1 MRRGTWRSWL
11 PLLLLIL
18 SILLLILHETRALA
32 SVESALQLV
41 IAPLQ
46 RGVTGLVEGAGDLFQ
61 TVREVRQLRAEVEE
75 LRQQVDALTA
85 ENVRLREY
93 QAEVEELRYQHN
105 FVIANPTWS
114 FLGADV
120 VGRSACLVAPCGEVI
135 GQETNPYL
143 RTVSINA
150 GSAERVAVGMPVVT
164 RGAVLVGRV
173 AESDL
178 HTSRVELLNDPS
190 SSVAVFMQQSRA
202 TGLLVGQA
210 DGSLRVIYIPQEDT
224 LQVGDIVLTSGIG
237 GALPRGLVVGQVTEV
252 IQQDFAL
259 FQEAVV
265 RPAVDYRQMELVLV
279 ITSFEPL
286 MQEEPTAEGQ
296 R

>member
-18 SILLLILHETRALA
+18 SILFLVLHETRALTA
-32 SVESALQLV
+32 VESGLQLV
-41 IAPLQ
+41 VAPLQ
-46 RGVTGLVEGAGDLFQ
+46 RAADGLVEGIGDLFQ
-61 TVREVRQLRAEVEE
+61 TVREVRQLRTEVEE
-75 LRQQVDALTA
+75 LRAQVDALTV

-105 FVIANPTWS
+105 FVAANPTWS

-120 VGRSACLVAPCGEVI
+120 VGRSACLVAPCGDVV

-143 RTVSINA
+143 RTVAINA
-150 GSAERVAVGMPVVT
+150 GSAEGVAIGMPVVT
-164 RGAVLVGRV
+164 RGAVLVGRI
-173 AESDL
+173 AELSL

-190 SSVAVFMQQSRA
+190 SSVAVLMQQSRA
-202 TGLLVGQA
+202 TGLLVGQP
-210 DGSLRVIYIPQEDT
+210 DGSLRVIYVPQEDT
-224 LQVGDIVLTSGIG
+224 LQVGDIVLTSGVG

-252 IQQDFAL
+252 IQQGAAM

-279 ITSFEPL
+279 IASFEPL
-286 MQEEPTAEGQ
+286 VQEEPTPEGE